1 MSLRQ
6 VHGSPIA
13 YTILCLA
20 ITLGACDDAEETE
33 AADTTAADAQTDAT
47 ETDVSADAAEVDVVE
62 ETEGSV
68 RFDLEA
74 AQAGD
79 FFAYPY
85 PSNLRVT
92 ATGAP
97 DLSAFPTEAAR
108 LDLLTPSIEII
119 EAEQVGFSPLSPVY
133 FSFNASLDPAT
144 LPADVSETVAE
155 DASVFIVDVT
165 VGSPTYGQRAPATF
179 VYTDEGGG
187 YWPAKTLA
195 IHPLYELPLRTGTT
209 YAAVVTSSVA
219 SADGSELEVPT
230 AIRRLSQADGEM
242 AAYFQPLIDAYA
254 ELGLDLENIL
264 AATVF
269 TTSEPMAQMT
279 SIRAWMLETLP
290 EPEAAGVEHTGSRP
304 LYEIYEGTYDSEEFF
319 TGVSPYRNFGD
330 GLIVT
335 ADTGEPETR
344 TPLDLKFAI
353 TVPKGDMPSDG
364 WPLVLYGHGL
374 GEDYRGFLRS
384 AAGPL
389 AERGIAVLGINPPL
403 QGDRNPTAQD
413 DRSLIITLS
422 ISNII
427 VGREILRH
435 GVFDEIQALRLVQ
448 NGLTIPA
455 AVSTGGA
462 EISFDASKIGF
473 FGHSEGAQIGALLLA
488 VEPDIGGAVFSEGG
502 GGAAITLFAL
512 ELPEIDVG
520 DTVADALGIN
530 PAVETFDN
538 DHPVVGVVIQ
548 PLLDCADPLHGARN
562 IFLEPVDD
570 RPHDLLML
578 EGFNDLLTPPEAIE
592 ALASALGLPIAEPVA
607 RSIAGLD
614 LQSVGSVSLPAS
626 ENLPEVAGTR
636 PTGALVQFPD
646 DDHYI
651 IYTNDLAQTQV
662 YDFLESAVKGTATI
676 PDWGTE
682 E

>member
-1 MSLRQ
+1 MYVFRILAHAIVCLSL
-6 VHGSPIA
+6 
-13 YTILCLA
+13 
-20 ITLGACDDAEETE
+20 TLTACDDGEETPAPDATTTDRGVDSVE
-33 AADTTAADAQTDAT
+33 LDVAADVT
-47 ETDVSADAAEVDVVE
+47 ETDVPEE

-92 ATGAP
+92 ESGAP
-97 DLSAFPTEAAR
+97 DLSAFPTDAAR
-108 LDLLTPSIEII
+108 LDLLTPSIAII
-119 EAEQVGFSPLSPVY
+119 EAEQVGFSPLSPAY
-133 FSFNASLDPAT
+133 FSFNASLDPTT
-144 LPADVSETVAE
+144 LPGETADTVAA
-155 DASVFIVDVT
+155 DASVFIIDVT
-165 VGSPTYGQRAPATF
+165 VGSPTYGQLAPSTF
-179 VYTDEGGG
+179 VYNDEGGG

-209 YAAVVTSSVA
+209 YAAVVTTAVGN
-219 SADGSELEVPT
+219 ADGTELEVPT
-230 AIRRLSQADGEM
+230 VIARLGQSGGEM
-242 AAYFQPLIDAYA
+242 AEYFQPLVDAYA
-254 ELGLDLENIL
+254 DLGLDLDTIV

-269 TTSEPMAQMT
+269 TTSQPMAQMT
-279 SIRAWMLETLP
+279 AVRAWMLENLP
-290 EPEAAGVEHTGSRP
+290 EPEAADLEHTGGRP
-304 LYEIYEGTYDSEEFF
+304 LYDIYEGTYPSEEFF
-319 TGVSPYRNFGD
+319 SGVSPYRNFGD
-330 GLIVT
+330 GIIAT
-335 ADTGEPETR
+335 DENGEPDVR
-344 TPLDLKFAI
+344 VPIDLKFAVS
-353 TVPKGDMPSDG
+353 VPKGDMPADG
-364 WPLVLYGHGL
+364 WPMVLYGHGL

-403 QGDRNPTAQD
+403 QGDRNPTSQD

-448 NGLTIPA
+448 NGLTIPSD
-455 AVSTGGA
+455 VSVDDT
-462 EISFDASKIGF
+462 EIRFDADIIGF
-473 FGHSEGAQIGALLLA
+473 MGHSEGAQIGALLLA
-488 VEPDIGGAVFSEGG
+488 VEPGIGPALFSEGG
-502 GGAAITLFAL
+502 GGAAITMFAL

-530 PAVETFDN
+530 PAVETFNN
-538 DHPVVGVVIQ
+538 DHPVVGVVVQ

-562 IFLEPVDD
+562 IFLEPIDE

-578 EGFNDLLTPPEAIE
+578 EGFNDVLTPPEAIE

-607 RSIAGLD
+607 RSITGLD
-614 LQSVGSVSLPAS
+614 LQGVSSVSLPAS
-626 ENLPEVAGTR
+626 ENLPEVAGVR
-636 PTGALVQFPD
+636 PTGALLQFPD

-651 IYTNDLAQTQV
+651 IYTNDAAKTQV
-662 YDFLESAVKGTATI
+662 YDFLESAVKGAGTI
-676 PDWGTE
+676 PDWGE
-682 E
+682 